1 MKIGIIG
8 AMPEEVA
15 GLCSHME
22 QVTETTV
29 AGMTFYEGLLEG
41 REVVVVQSGVGKVNA
56 GICAQLLAD
65 RFKAGCVINTGIAG
79 SLKNEID
86 IGDIVISEDA
96 VQHDVEATTWG
107 YAPGQ
112 IPGMAETVFP
122 ADEALIDLA
131 EKVCRKVN
139 PDIRVWRGRIASG
152 DQFITDAADKQRII
166 DTFHALCTEMEGAAV
181 AQVCRRNQIP
191 FVILRAISD
200 KADGSAVADNNTFTD
215 EVLRR
220 NDRLIRG
227 MCTHSQYDG

>member
-22 QVTETTV
+22 QIKETAA
-29 AGMTFYEGLLEG
+29 AGMTFFEGLLEG
-41 REVVVVQSGVGKVNA
+41 REAVVVQSGVGKVNA
-56 GICAQLLAD
+56 AICVQLLAD
-65 RFKAGCVINTGIAG
+65 RFQAGCVINTGIAG

-96 VQHDVEATTWG
+96 VQHDVEACVWG

-112 IPGMAETVFP
+112 IPGMAETAFP
-122 ADEALIDLA
+122 ADPSLIALA
-131 EKVCRKVN
+131 EEVCRRVN
-139 PDIRVWRGRIASG
+139 PDIRTWRGRIASG
-152 DQFITDAADKQRII
+152 DQFITDAGDKQRII
-166 DTFHALCTEMEGAAV
+166 DTFHAFCAEMEGAAV
-181 AQVCRRNQIP
+181 AQACRRNQIP

-227 MCTHSQYDG
+227 MCAQL